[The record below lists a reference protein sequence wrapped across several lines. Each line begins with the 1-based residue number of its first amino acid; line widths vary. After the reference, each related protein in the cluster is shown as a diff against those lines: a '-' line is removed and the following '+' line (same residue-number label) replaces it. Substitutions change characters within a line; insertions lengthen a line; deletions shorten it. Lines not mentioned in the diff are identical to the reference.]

1 MNRRFAKEINVHANM
16 DYSTEDNKWNSKILD
31 CYYTNHTT
39 DSVNFSMLIEN
50 RILDIEIQIKN
61 IGYPF
66 RPPKVLINIHNYK
79 SLLRNSNLMQ
89 KYKTFLKFDKCM
101 CCNSILCK
109 WSPHYGIT
117 HILKEIKS
125 NFLIK
130 YRLKNII
137 FAKYIM
143 EKYLGFEL
151 ILLYEFV

>member
-1 MNRRFAKEINVHANM
+1 MNRRFAKEVNIHANWEYGS
-16 DYSTEDNKWNSKILD
+16 DENKWNSRILN
-31 CYYTNHTT
+31 CYYTNHTK

-50 RILDIEIQIKN
+50 RILDIEIQVKN
-61 IGYPF
+61 CSYPF
-66 RPPKVLINIHNYK
+66 RSPKVLINSNNYRN
-79 SLLRNSNLMQ
+79 LLRNSNLME
-89 KYKTFLKFDKCM
+89 KYKTFLNYNKCM
-101 CCNSILCK
+101 CCSSILCK
-109 WSPHYGIT
+109 WSPHYGMT

-130 YRLKNII
+130 NRLKNII